1 MDLGVF
7 KKSRR
12 FAVAGVLTAAL
23 AATAFAACGGDDDT
37 EDATATT
44 PAGGATQAATTATGS
59 TKTSYPLK
67 VKDMLGRDVEIKAK
81 PTTIVA
87 LSPTTVEYVYA
98 VGGTVAGRS
107 QTAEFP
113 EAAKQAKDIG
123 TSYQP
128 NAEAILALKPD
139 LVVADSVIQSQP
151 QLRQLVEGLGVPV
164 LFAGAESYKQVL
176 DGLTL
181 VGQVLDGQEKAKAA
195 ISEIEK
201 AKDEA
206 KAAVSANKA
215 SAVVLIAGRDNTLY
229 SAKSTSYAGDL
240 LTVVGLS
247 NPAANAPD
255 SGPGFPGYTTLAQ
268 EKLLEYNPDI
278 IFTVT
283 PGPASVPRLSTLLP
297 NIPPFRGLKAI
308 TGKKVYEL
316 DVPLVLEAPGPRVS
330 LALKQIT
337 AAVTG
342 KAAAASPA
350 ASASA
355 SASAAASPSAA
366 ASASATTASR

>member
-1 MDLGVF
+1 MDLGAF
-7 KKSRR
+7 ITGRR
-12 FAVAGVLTAAL
+12 FLTAGVLLAAL
-23 AATAFAACGGDDDT
+23 AASALVACGGDDDAT
-37 EDATATT
+37 DATAPASGGTT
-44 PAGGATQAATTATGS
+44 TTAATQPAAA
-59 TKTSYPLK
+59 KTSYPLK
-67 VKDMLGRDVEIKAK
+67 IKDMLGRDVEIKAK

-98 VGGTVAGRS
+98 VGGTVVGRS
-107 QTAEFP
+107 QTADYP

-128 NAEAILALKPD
+128 NAESILALKPD
-139 LVVADSVIQSQP
+139 LVVADSVIQAQP
-151 QLRQLVEGLGVPV
+151 QLRQLIEGLGVPV
-164 LFAGAESYKQVL
+164 VFAGAESYKQVL

-181 VGQVLDGQEKAKAA
+181 MGQVLDGQEKAKATIA
-195 ISEIEK
+195 DIEK

-206 KAAVSANKA
+206 KAAVAGTKI

-229 SAKSTSYAGDL
+229 SAKSTSFAGDL
-240 LTVVGLS
+240 LAVVGLS

-268 EKLLEYNPDI
+268 EKLLEYNPDV

-283 PGPASVPRLSTLLP
+283 PGPTSVPRLSTLLP
-297 NIPPFRGLKAI
+297 QIPPFKGLKAI

-316 DVPLVLEAPGPRVS
+316 DVPPVLEAPGPRVG
-330 LALKQIT
+330 LALKQIA
-337 AAVTG
+337 AAVSG
-342 KAAAASPA
+342 KATAAASPA

-355 SASAAASPSAA
+355 NASAQASPSAA
-366 ASASATTASR
+366 ATPR